1 MNDWELFS
9 CVLSRLLAVEG
20 LRVGPEAAFDDGDDP
35 DHKRQQD
42 QEQSPAEE
50 DQVVVEVE
58 LDGGGDVQPD
68 VEEWQ
73 THVEDGE
80 ASQRLGRD

>member
-73 THVEDGE
+73 AHVEDGE